1 MKAVEALPAIVKE
14 VPNVKMKFV
23 GRFQP
28 PGYEQEL
35 INKAAELG
43 VAENFETEGML
54 PWLENFKRISTA
66 HVGCVFY
73 NDNLNNRVTLPN
85 RL

>member
-43 VAENFETEGML
+43 VTEAL
-54 PWLENFKRISTA
+54 ASLQA
-66 HVGCVFY
+66 GCQGY
-73 NDNLNNRVTLPN
+73 LAKKK
-85 RL
+85 